1 METGDRF
8 NQLKYAMNTRM
19 FLLIAGILLIF
30 NSVTSNIP
38 YGMRFFAIAQ
48 MVSEYEANGG
58 SGNKEVTAPEGKAE
72 SPVSGVESVV
82 ESVAADLQ
90 ESAVESVAEGI
101 QEKAA
106 AGTQTN
112 SQEPDVAALKADMD
126 KLGVTVSDFRKV
138 GVMNIVMGVIRLLI
152 GLLCVVFCNRVD
164 KARLTFIAAI
174 ILAVC
179 EALFAIFLYINRFLG
194 LGSLLYSVLI
204 TGILL
209 FGAIRMRKLAKE
221 NPERKFA
228 MEPGKRGGGASRPA
242 APKKSI
248 KERAMMGSEADE
260 EEKQDE
266 E

>member
-30 NSVTSNIP
+30 NAVTSNIP

-58 SGNKEVTAPEGKAE
+58 SGNTEVTAPESVAE
-72 SPVSGVESVV
+72 GVVSGV
-82 ESVAADLQ
+82 
-90 ESAVESVAEGI
+90 ESAVESVAEGAASGVESVVESI
-101 QEKAA
+101 QENASNSA
-106 AGTQTN
+106 QN
-112 SQEPDVAALKADMD
+112 SSQEPDIGALKADMD

-138 GVMNIVMGVIRLLI
+138 GVMNIVMGVIRLLV

-179 EALFAIFLYINRFLG
+179 EVLFAVFLYINRFLG
-194 LGSLLYSVLI
+194 LGSLVYAALI

-209 FGAIRMRKLAKE
+209 FGAIRMRKLARE

-228 MEPGKRGGGASRPA
+228 MEPGQRGGGASRPA